1 MSKKLLSLL
10 SIACFS
16 MTTLFAAANFENTA
30 NYDAQIDQAI
40 SQAEAEVQKQLNNA
54 TRRDVVP
61 MWSDKVQLET
71 AIRDLELKKILAA
84 NFKGTQSLN
93 NPLIRNKLLE
103 ILNKSVIMQSDLAE
117 LQSLVT
123 QEKARLNT
131 QPSPTNI
138 QVPAPLIP

>member
-16 MTTLFAAANFENTA
+16 MTTLFFFFFFENTA